1 MSTQSIS
8 HSPDPASVDLPSTPE
23 RQLGQVRELIE
34 ECGITDDADLVE
46 RIVIEGLGLG
56 EDGAD
61 RLNLKIASSA
71 ISEMRQA
78 FQLFARFDGRPKVT
92 VFGSARTKPDD
103 VVYQMARDVAERL
116 AAMNW
121 LVVTG
126 AGPGIMQAATEGA
139 GPESSIGVAIRLPF
153 ESPNPTF
160 TDETNLVSM
169 KYFFTR
175 KLMLVKESQGF
186 VCIPGGFGTLD
197 ELFELLTLQQ
207 TGKSVP
213 TPIVLLDRPAE
224 GVPTEAVS
232 AHASRARN
240 RAGYDPAADE
250 APPRP
255 IGGFWSGLRR
265 FVDDQLIPSG
275 VVSPDDL
282 DRVMITD
289 SVDEAVH
296 EIAHFWNNYDSLRW
310 VGSRLILRLRNAPT
324 DDEIADLN
332 RRFSYLTP
340 DAAICRT
347 EPLRPETRDHDKVD
361 LPRLMLTP
369 DSRQI
374 GHLFQLIRAIN
385 DLPSAP
391 RE

>member
-1 MSTQSIS
+1 MCAQSIHQTVAPSADGSPATLAS
-8 HSPDPASVDLPSTPE
+8 HL
-23 RQLGQVRELIE
+23 QQVRDLIA

-46 RIVIEGLGLG
+46 RIIVDSLGLG
-56 EDGAD
+56 TDGAD

-71 ISEMRQA
+71 VSEMRQA
-78 FQLFARFDGRPKVT
+78 FQLFARFNGRRKVT
-92 VFGSARTKPDD
+92 AFGSARTKPDD
-103 VVYQMARDVAERL
+103 VLYQMAREVAERL
-116 AAMNW
+116 AAKNW

-139 GPESSIGVAIRLPF
+139 GPHSSIGVAIRLPF

-224 GVPTEAVS
+224 AARADVPHHRS
-232 AHASRARN
+232 SI
-240 RAGYDPAADE
+240 GYDPADAE
-250 APPRP
+250 TPPRP
-255 IGGFWSGLRR
+255 IGAFWGGLRR
-265 FVDDQLIPSG
+265 FVDEQLVPSG

-282 DRVMITD
+282 DRVLITD
-289 SVDEAVH
+289 SVDEAVR

-310 VGSRLILRLRNAPT
+310 VGGRLILRLRNAPT
-324 DDEIADLN
+324 DDEIDDLN

-340 DAAICRT
+340 DAAICPT
-347 EPLRPETRDHDKVD
+347 DPLRPEVRDQDKID

-369 DSRQI
+369 DPRQI